1 MPNGKNTG
9 SDTGAEQHRDLKK
22 VINEFKV
29 LHLRHLPASVVHIS
43 DADGIRNFTRCEWGC
58 LTKSSPLKRKGPALA
73 QEPGCGAIGCYSA
86 GGVHRSLLPPEEPP
100 LLPPLSGA
108 GVTTSGVWRRVAEA
122 A

>member
-1 MPNGKNTG
+1 MTARIAPTNAAAPMTANSFLLSFFFVALQISAAQAMQTAAAT
-9 SDTGAEQHRDLKK
+9 S
-22 VINEFKV
+22 VI
-29 LHLRHLPASVVHIS
+29 PSVSHS
-43 DADGIRNFTRCEWGC
+43 QENA
-58 LTKSSPLKRKGPALA
+58 KGPALA

-86 GGVHRSLLPPEEPP
+86 GGVHRSPLPPEEPP

>member
-1 MPNGKNTG
+1 MPERFSPAQPNY
-9 SDTGAEQHRDLKK
+9 
-22 VINEFKV
+22 
-29 LHLRHLPASVVHIS
+29 LRFVSTPTIDIEPFFGGLPV
-43 DADGIRNFTRCEWGC
+43 CEAA
-58 LTKSSPLKRKGPALA
+58 PF
-73 QEPGCGAIGCYSA
+73 CGAIGLYSA